1 MNGSLNPC
9 ELRALVFLNSYKNS
23 GGKAGSPAGQPR
35 WGANPALP
43 TQSFTLLTAML
54 KLGRLS
60 RGPTTVNQESLSG
73 WEGGLAPA
81 LGYIN
86 PEDSIEQHAR
96 VQRFGPLD
104 RREQAEKL

>member
-23 GGKAGSPAGQPR
+23 GGKPAF
-35 WGANPALP
+35 P

-81 LGYIN
+81 LGYMN
-86 PEDSIEQHAR
+86 PEDSIEQHAH